1 MPNLGAALPQP
12 AAAILDPAA
21 ADPNLAAADPNLAA
35 ALPNP
40 AAADLNLAAVLP
52 NPAAAMPD
60 LAAANPNPVAAN
72 PDLAAAVP
80 NPAEHIE
87 GKLGWLSYKDLMATT
102 YPVKSRKV
110 YLASYA
116 SFENYLR
123 RQELFVPDVAP
134 TELSCMNYFHHLRED
149 KKWVSSTLWS
159 HFSRVNAV
167 TKRTWGMNLA
177 TLPRL
182 TGLLKAYESGHRVKK
197 ACVFSPQQAR

>member
-40 AAADLNLAAVLP
+40 AAAVLNLAAVLP

-149 KKWVSSTLWS
+149 KKWASSTLWS

-197 ACVFSPQQAR
+197 ACVFTPQQAR

>member
-12 AAAILDPAA
+12 AAAILDP
-21 ADPNLAAADPNLAA
+21 AAADPNLAA

-149 KKWVSSTLWS
+149 KKWASSTLWS

-197 ACVFSPQQAR
+197 ACVFTPQQAR

>member
-40 AAADLNLAAVLP
+40 AAAVLNLAAVLP

-149 KKWVSSTLWS
+149 KKWASSTLWS

>member
-21 ADPNLAAADPNLAA
+21 ADPNLAA
-35 ALPNP
+35 
-40 AAADLNLAAVLP
+40 VLP
-52 NPAAAMPD
+52 NLAAAMPD

-149 KKWVSSTLWS
+149 KKWASSTLWS

-197 ACVFSPQQAR
+197 ACVFTPQQAR